1 MNNLIW
7 FLLFILLFFDL
18 IVSAVQSSLVRARW
32 SKLIDMREENP
43 KVVSRTLNLL
53 EKQNLTV
60 TLRAAMVVI
69 HFLLAVV
76 VIWLVFFQFNPIEI
90 SILVELGI
98 ILLIALFVFLFEVT
112 LEAMILGNSENWA
125 VRLTPTG
132 EVIDFIF
139 RPFSWFLDFLAK
151 PADTGTRS
159 IGSVTEDELKKW
171 VQAGQAEGALEQEER
186 EMIYS
191 IFHFSDTLCREIMV
205 PRIDVFA
212 LEINT
217 PLEDAAQGILES
229 GHSRVP
235 VYEEVI
241 DNVVG
246 LLYAKDILR
255 PMLDKK
261 NVAIKQLLRQAYFV
275 PEAKKVDEL
284 LREMQAKG
292 VHISVVVDEYGG
304 MAGLVTLEDIVEEIV
319 GDIRDEYDEGEV
331 LLFQEISD
339 KEEYLFN
346 GRIDLEDLNEMLGTH
361 MTREV
366 ADTLGGLIY
375 GEIGRVPG
383 GGERIQIENWLFVV
397 EQVVGRRIHLV
408 RATYQPE
415 NEDQEDSNAVD

>member
-7 FLLFILLFFDL
+7 FLLFVFLLIDL
-18 IVSAVQSSLVRARW
+18 LLSAVQSSLVRARW

-43 KVVSRTLNLL
+43 KVVSRTLDLL
-53 EKQNLTV
+53 EKENLTV

-69 HFLLAVV
+69 HFMLAVV
-76 VIWLVFFQFNPIEI
+76 LIWMVYVQAINQEV
-90 SILVELGI
+90 SIFAVLGI
-98 ILLIALFVFLFEVT
+98 VLLFSLLALMLEVIV
-112 LEAMILGNSENWA
+112 EAMILGNSENWA
-125 VRLTPTG
+125 VRLTPAG
-132 EVIDFIF
+132 EVIDFLF
-139 RPFSWFLDFLAK
+139 RPFSWFLNLLAK

-212 LEINT
+212 LEVNT
-217 PLEDAAQGILES
+217 PLEDSAQRILES

-235 VYEEVI
+235 VYDEVI
-241 DNVVG
+241 DNVIG

-261 NVAIKQLLRQAYFV
+261 DVAIKQLLRQAYFV

-319 GDIRDEYDEGEV
+319 GEIRDEYDEGEA

-339 KEEYLFN
+339 KEYLFN
-346 GRIDLEDLNEMLGTH
+346 GRIDLEDMNEMLGTH

-375 GEIGRVPG
+375 GEIGRVPA
-383 GGERIQIENWLFVV
+383 GGERVQIEDWLFVV
-397 EQVVGRRIHLV
+397 EQVIGRRIRLV

-415 NEDQEDSNAVD
+415 IEDQEDSYAVD

>member
-7 FLLFILLFFDL
+7 FLFFVLLVVDL
-18 IVSAVQSSLVRARW
+18 TISAVQSSLVRARW

-53 EKQNLTV
+53 EKENLTV

-76 VIWLVFFQFNPIEI
+76 VIWLVYFQYANCEV
-90 SILVELGI
+90 SIFIELGTILFFALLAFLLEVI
-98 ILLIALFVFLFEVT
+98 I
-112 LEAMILGNSENWA
+112 EAMILGNSENWA
-125 VRLTPTG
+125 VRLTPAG
-132 EVIDFIF
+132 EVIDFLF
-139 RPFSWFLDFLAK
+139 RPFSWFLNLLAK
-151 PADTGTRS
+151 PADTGVRS
-159 IGSVTEDELKKW
+159 IGSVTEEELKKW

-212 LEINT
+212 LEVNT
-217 PLEDAAQGILES
+217 PLEESAQRILES

-235 VYEEVI
+235 VYDDVI
-241 DNVVG
+241 DNVIG

-255 PMLDKK
+255 PMMDKK
-261 NVAIKQLLRQAYFV
+261 DVAIKQLLRQAYFV

-319 GDIRDEYDEGEV
+319 GEIRDEYDEGEV
-331 LLFQEISD
+331 LLYQQISD
-339 KEEYLFN
+339 KEYLFN
-346 GRIDLEDLNEMLGTH
+346 GRIDLEDMNDMLGTH

-383 GGERIQIENWLFVV
+383 GGERVQIEDWLFVV
-397 EQVVGRRIHLV
+397 EQVIGRRIRLV
-408 RATYQPE
+408 RATFQPE
-415 NEDQEDSNAVD
+415 TENQEDSYAVD